1 MIYNILDYGAI
12 ADGVTVTSAAIQ
24 AAIDACSENGGGRVL
39 VPAGK
44 FVTGTLW
51 LKSHVELHL
60 EQGAELIASTDL
72 ADYNENDAYPQ
83 NFWSKEEEWN
93 GKHLVIAHE
102 ITDVSITGY
111 GTINGSGDAFFDDP
125 HPIFYYCWD
134 EGIQVAR
141 DKVNLRPG
149 QLICFIE
156 SSHIR
161 VEGITI
167 RNSPCWCCFFHG
179 CDYVGVRGIKVFNAH
194 TAGNTDGIDIDSSS
208 HVTVSDS
215 IIDTGDDAIAVR
227 CNPGKLK
234 NNTKVCEYIT
244 ITNCVC
250 SAYSAGVRIGV
261 GNGLL
266 RYLSISNMV
275 FSHAANLI
283 NLGLSYNNNSAS
295 NLEHIS
301 ISNIRAD
308 YTNRV
313 VTIHGKKGTL
323 RDLVMENVIA
333 NATAGCDLIAPENG
347 FARELIFRN
356 IKIHYKNKYTP
367 EEMTDAILAER
378 KSILFHVKGVPGL
391 ELQSVKLT
399 MEPGEEATWQGRVVV
414 EDCPD
419 AILQDV
425 R

>member
-1 MIYNILDYGAI
+1 MTYNVLDYGAV
-12 ADGVTVTSAAIQ
+12 ADGATLNTAAIQ
-24 AAIDACSENGGGRVL
+24 AAIDDCSSQGGGMVRI
-39 VPAGK
+39 PAGR
-44 FVTGTLW
+44 FVTGTIW
-51 LKSHVELHL
+51 LKSHVNLHL

-72 ADYNENDAYPQ
+72 ADYNDNEAYPQ
-83 NFWSKEEEWN
+83 NFWSREEQWN
-93 GKHLVIAHE
+93 GKHLIIAHE
-102 ITDVSITGY
+102 VTDVSITGQ
-111 GTINGSGDAFFDDP
+111 GVINGSGDAFFDDP

-156 SSHIR
+156 SSHIQ
-161 VEGITI
+161 VENITI

-179 CDYVGVRGIKVFNAH
+179 CDYVQVRGIKVFNGH
-194 TAGNTDGIDIDSSS
+194 TAGNSDGIDIDSSS
-208 HVTVSDS
+208 HVTVSDC

-227 CNPGKLK
+227 CCPTKLK
-234 NNTKVCEYIT
+234 NNTKVCEYVT

-266 RYLSISNMV
+266 RYLTISDMV
-275 FSHAANLI
+275 FSHAACLI

-308 YTNRV
+308 YTNSVIR
-313 VTIHGKKGTL
+313 IGGNQGTL
-323 RDLVMENVIA
+323 RDMTVENLVA
-333 NATAGCDLIAPENG
+333 NATAGSCLVAPEKG
-347 FARELIFRN
+347 FARDLTFRN
-356 IKIHYKNKYTP
+356 IKIHYKNKYAP
-367 EEMTDAILAER
+367 EEMTDAILKER
-378 KSILFHVKGVPGL
+378 KSILFHVKGVPDL
-391 ELQSVKLT
+391 EIQNLKVT
-399 MEPGEEATWQGRVVV
+399 VEPGEEDSWQGRVVV

-419 AILQDV
+419 ARLQDV